1 MIYVSWMPAAELL
14 LHLNLKSRTSSAEH
28 YFPHCFG
35 VVGGEQCHDVVSS
48 PRKSLF
54 PDKPRSKEDRT
65 ITMKTLARINCNR
78 GAILIEWLPLK
89 PIDSLKEVHDT

>member
-14 LHLNLKSRTSSAEH
+14 LHLNLKSRTSS
-28 YFPHCFG
+28 G
-35 VVGGEQCHDVVSS
+35 GGEQCQDVDSS

-54 PDKPRSKEDRT
+54 LDKPRSKEDRT
-65 ITMKTLARINCNR
+65 ITMKTLVRINCNQ